1 MLAAGAAERNH
12 QIFEAALLIAVD
24 ARIHQRQDA
33 GEELMHAF
41 LLIEIVDDRGVFAGE
56 SLEALFASRIREAA
70 AIENE
75 PAAISGLIFR
85 QVLVKGKTE
94 NPNDQVF
101 GFGSEA
107 LQFLRG
113 QHALEGVHQ
122 RRKGDGKPDV
132 VKEPTE
138 IFQGVGHALEE
149 MGFAFVEAAK
159 TVRAE
164 GLHDADIHVG
174 VIVAQ
179 ESFAVELDKAG
190 KSVEIVIE
198 KLLTELGR
206 QVGLGIVQERGDVVL
221 QSALASALIIHKKG
235 IAVAQ
240 QDVAGLEVA
249 VEKVIARSAQQEF
262 RQTAKIVLEGL
273 FVEGDAGEAE
283 EIILEVIQIPGNGLA
298 IETGDGIADAVVQI
312 AAGFDLKAGQH
323 GDHFA
328 ISLDDWRSNVFTGA
342 VFGKELEEG
351 GIAEVFLEISTV
363 AQVFG
368 VDFRDGEAMAP
379 KMFGELQESSVFFA
393 HAVEDAD
400 GTGFFVG

>member
-12 QIFEAALLIAVD
+12 QIFEAALLIVVD

-33 GEELMHAF
+33 GEKLMNAF
-41 LLIEIVDDRGVFAGE
+41 LLIEIVDHRGVFTGE

-75 PAAISGLIFR
+75 PAAISRFIFR
-85 QVLVKGKTE
+85 EVLVKGKTE
-94 NPNDQVF
+94 NTNDQVF
-101 GFGSEA
+101 GFGSET

-122 RRKGDGKPDV
+122 RRKGDGEPDV
-132 VKEPTE
+132 VKEPAE
-138 IFQGVGHALEE
+138 VFQGVRHALQK
-149 MGFAFVEAAK
+149 MSLALIKAAK
-159 TVRAE
+159 AVSAQC
-164 GLHDADIHVG
+164 LHDANVNIG
-174 VIVAQ
+174 VVVAQ
-179 ESFAVELDKAG
+179 EDFAVYLDKAG
-190 KSVEIVIE
+190 EAVEIVTE
-198 KLLTELGR
+198 ELLTELGR
-206 QVGLGIVQERGDVVL
+206 EVGLGIVQERGDVVL
-221 QSALASALIIHKKG
+221 QSTFASALIVDKKG

-249 VEKVIARSAQQEF
+249 VKEVIARSAQQKF
-262 RQTAKIVLEGL
+262 RQAAKIVFEGL
-273 FVEGDAGEAE
+273 LVEGDAGEAE
-283 EIILEVIQIPGNGLA
+283 EIIFEIVQIPGDGLA
-298 IETGDGIADAVVQI
+298 IETGDGITDTVVQI
-312 AAGFDLKAGQH
+312 AACFDLKAGQH

-342 VFGKELEEG
+342 IFGKELEEG

-368 VDFRDGEAMAP
+368 VDFRDGKAMAP

-400 GTGFFVG
+400 GAGFFVG